1 MSLEKPASLGKD
13 EILEILRLLDES
25 KFDELRLEMNGL
37 KLVLTKGAGGATQ
50 ELADP
55 LPAKATEVE
64 TTPDAPP
71 IAELPEGPELP
82 EGLIAVRAPILG
94 VFYRAPAPGAPP
106 FVQVGSLVG
115 ADDTL
120 CLIEVMKLFNTV
132 KAGIAG
138 KVARILAE
146 NGKMVEQDQVL
157 LLIEPAA

>member
-1 MSLEKPASLGKD
+1 MPGDKPPALRKD

-37 KLVLTKGAGGATQ
+37 KLVLTKGASSPTP
-50 ELADP
+50 ELVVDP
-55 LPAKATEVE
+55 PPAKPAEVE
-64 TTPDAPP
+64 TQAAP
-71 IAELPEGPELP
+71 LPEQLP

-106 FVQVGSLVG
+106 FVEVGSQVG
-115 ADDTL
+115 AADTL

-132 KAGIAG
+132 KAGLAG
-138 KVARILAE
+138 KVARILAK

-157 LLIEPAA
+157 FLIEPAA

>member
-1 MSLEKPASLGKD
+1 
-13 EILEILRLLDES
+13 
-25 KFDELRLEMNGL
+25 
-37 KLVLTKGAGGATQ
+37 
-50 ELADP
+50 
-55 LPAKATEVE
+55 
-64 TTPDAPP
+64 
-71 IAELPEGPELP
+71 
-82 EGLIAVRAPILG
+82 
-94 VFYRAPAPGAPP
+94 
-106 FVQVGSLVG
+106 VGSLVG

>member
-1 MSLEKPASLGKD
+1 MSLEKPAFLGKD

-37 KLVLTKGAGGATQ
+37 KLVLTKGASGATQ

-64 TTPDAPP
+64 TPAAAPV
-71 IAELPEGPELP
+71 AELPEGLA
-82 EGLIAVRAPILG
+82 AVRAPILG

-106 FVQVGSLVG
+106 FVEVGSEVG
-115 ADDTL
+115 PEDTM

-132 KAGIAG
+132 KAGVAG

-157 LLIEPAA
+157 FLIEPPA